1 MKVVVGKGQ
10 SLTDIAIQVYGS
22 ADAVVMLA
30 TDNGLSVTDHPAVG
44 TELDY
49 YADNVIDPHVVAFY
63 ANNKISPVTDF
74 TIDIDNRTFDDTFDQ
89 TFN

>member
-10 SLTDIAIQVYGS
+10 SLTDVAMQVYGS
-22 ADAVVMLA
+22 ADAVVALA
-30 TDNGLSVTDHPAVG
+30 ADNGLSVTDHPATG

-49 YADNVIDPHVVAFY
+49 YAENVIDPHVVAFY
-63 ANNKISPVTDF
+63 ANNKIVPVTDF
-74 TIDIDNRTFDDTFDQ
+74 IIDINNRTFDETFDQ